1 MEEKCRNCKQCATAT
16 QKSPLMTFLMEK
28 PSKNA
33 APCGISINATK
44 QAGGAQR
51 SFASFGSKLPFL
63 MSTFH
68 LFPVEEFFQVEYEN
82 IQIRLNGFLLWHQCS
97 MLKKRG
103 DVSICILL

>member
-1 MEEKCRNCKQCATAT
+1 MILLLFSENNFLWLLEIGGKNVGNWNCKQCATAT

-51 SFASFGSKLPFL
+51 WLRPLVPNSHS
-63 MSTFH
+63 
-68 LFPVEEFFQVEYEN
+68 
-82 IQIRLNGFLLWHQCS
+82 
-97 MLKKRG
+97 
-103 DVSICILL
+103 